1 MEKTNKKEFLDWFVG
16 FSEGDGSWQ
25 VDPNQ
30 KTRRSIFIINQ
41 KDPQIL
47 YKIKSFIGFGQIN
60 GPYKN
65 KNGSIYYRYRVGN
78 IKGTER
84 LIEIFNG
91 NLVLTKTEKRFKGYL
106 DMYNSRV
113 TVSKEIKFKPSSRV
127 VRLNDGWLSGFI
139 DAEGSFS
146 GTTMKYTGTDEIRGV
161 KVRFSLVQKFEKEVF
176 KNLKSLLGG
185 SLSSGEGDIFRL
197 LIESKK
203 GRNDIISYLEKFP
216 LRSSKTIAFTRFK
229 KLHVRLTDGD
239 FKWRLSSPRAK
250 ERIITLVK
258 NINKDI

>member
-25 VDPNQ
+25 VDPNP

-47 YKIKSFIGFGQIN
+47 YKIKSLIGFGQIN

-65 KNGSIYYRYRVGN
+65 KNGSTYYRYRVGN
-78 IKGTER
+78 LKGTER

-113 TVSKEIKFKPSSRV
+113 SKDKEIKFKPSSRV
-127 VRLNDGWLSGFI
+127 VRLNDSWLSGFI

-146 GTTMKYTGTDEIRGV
+146 GYLRYGPDGV
-161 KVRFSLVQKFEKEVF
+161 CGVSIRFSLVQKFEKEVF
-176 KNLKSLLGG
+176 KDLKSLIGG
-185 SLSSGEGDIFRL
+185 SFWEDKGDISRL
-197 LIESKK
+197 KLESLKD
-203 GRNDIISYLEKFP
+203 RNTIISYLEKHP

-229 KLHVRLTDGD
+229 KLHIRITDGE

>member
-1 MEKTNKKEFLDWFVG
+1 MEKTKKKEFLDWFVG

-25 VDPNQ
+25 VDS
-30 KTRRSIFIINQ
+30 RRSIFIINQ

-65 KNGSIYYRYRVGN
+65 RNTSTYYRYRVGN

-113 TVSKEIKFKPSSRV
+113 SKDKEIKFKPSSRV
-127 VRLNDGWLSGFI
+127 VRLNDSWLSGFI

-146 GTTMKYTGTDEIRGV
+146 GFLRHGADGISGV
-161 KVRFSLVQKFEKEVF
+161 SIRFSLVQKFEKEVF
-176 KNLKSLLGG
+176 KDLKSLIGG
-185 SLSSGEGDIFRL
+185 SFWEEKKGDIFRL
-197 LIESKK
+197 TLASKK
-203 GRNDIISYLEKFP
+203 DRDTIISYLEKYP

-229 KLHVRLTDGD
+229 KLHIRMTDGE

>member
-1 MEKTNKKEFLDWFVG
+1 VG

-25 VDPNQ
+25 VDS
-30 KTRRSIFIINQ
+30 RRSIFIINQ

-65 KNGSIYYRYRVGN
+65 RNTSTYYRYRVGN

-113 TVSKEIKFKPSSRV
+113 SKDKEIKFKPSSRV
-127 VRLNDGWLSGFI
+127 VRLNDSWLSGFI

-146 GTTMKYTGTDEIRGV
+146 GFLRHGADGISGV
-161 KVRFSLVQKFEKEVF
+161 SIRFSLVQKFEKEVF
-176 KNLKSLLGG
+176 KDLKSLIGG
-185 SLSSGEGDIFRL
+185 SF
-197 LIESKK
+197 
-203 GRNDIISYLEKFP
+203 
-216 LRSSKTIAFTRFK
+216 
-229 KLHVRLTDGD
+229 
-239 FKWRLSSPRAK
+239 
-250 ERIITLVK
+250 
-258 NINKDI
+258 